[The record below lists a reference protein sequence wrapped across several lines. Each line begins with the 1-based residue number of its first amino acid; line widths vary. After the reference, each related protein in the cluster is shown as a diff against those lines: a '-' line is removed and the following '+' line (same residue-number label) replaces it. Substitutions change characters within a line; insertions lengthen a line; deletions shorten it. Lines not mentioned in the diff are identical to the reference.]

1 MTWITS
7 ILGGLFAGLG
17 WIVVAVAAVAALGL
31 WVFKKVVPDWLPPVL
46 IGVLA
51 MAFIGN
57 NVVKQEQLR
66 AEQSAH
72 LKTKTAHAQVLHG
85 IAEKTAE
92 AHRLALLAERAVTG
106 QEQQFALT
114 IQGLNH
120 DARLAKADF
129 DRRLAAAARTT
140 ERVQHELNRISRLY
154 AGACSTA
161 NAAAA
166 LAGHSPA
173 KAECAVGVLA
183 NLLGEQQ
190 RRAGIYAAEATEARA
205 AGLTCERSYE
215 AAREALRKLQ
225 GSAK

>member
-1 MTWITS
+1 MIWITS
-7 ILGGLFAGLG
+7 ALGALFAGLG
-17 WIVVAVAAVAALGL
+17 WIVVAVAAAAALGL
-31 WVFKKVVPDWLPPVL
+31 WVFKKVVPVWLPPVL
-46 IGVLA
+46 IAVLA
-51 MAFIGN
+51 LAFVGI
-57 NVVKQEQLR
+57 NVIKQGQLK
-66 AEQSAH
+66 AEQNAH
-72 LKTKTAHAQVLHG
+72 LKTKTAHAQVLQG
-85 IAEKTAE
+85 IAEKTTE
-92 AHRLALLAERAVTG
+92 AHRLALIAERAVTG

-205 AGLTCERSYE
+205 AGLICERSYE

-225 GSAK
+225 GGTK

>member
-1 MTWITS
+1 MTWIAS
-7 ILGGLFAGLG
+7 ILGTLFAGLG

-31 WVFKKVVPDWLPPVL
+31 WVFKKVVPAWLPPVL
-46 IGVLA
+46 IAVLA
-51 MAFIGN
+51 LAFVGN
-57 NVVKQEQLR
+57 NVIKQGQLQ
-66 AEQSAH
+66 AEQVAH
-72 LKTKTAHAQVLHG
+72 LKTKTTHAQVMQG

-92 AHRLALLAERAVTG
+92 AHRLALIAERAVTG

-114 IQGLNH
+114 IQGLHH

-140 ERVQHELNRISRLY
+140 ERVQHELSRIRGLY
-154 AGACSTA
+154 AGACATA
-161 NAAAA
+161 NAAATA
-166 LAGHSPA
+166 AGHRPA

-183 NLLGEQQ
+183 DLLGEQQ

-205 AGLTCERSYE
+205 AGLICERSYD

-225 GSAK
+225 GGAK